1 MAFGLQ
7 QAVFPVRI
15 GEILLLV
22 IALSMLLTPLAFI
35 ASDWI
40 GRRLGRTPPP
50 RMARPTR
57 STNRPRSSS
66 RASGASG
73 RW

>member
-7 QAVFPVRI
+7 QSVFPVRI

-40 GRRLGRTPPP
+40 GAPGQDAPP

-66 RASGASG
+66 RASGGSG